1 MIQENKR
8 KRGGL
13 QACDIMLRMNDIQPE
28 TTEKP
33 WGSFRRFTLNELST
47 VKVLHV
53 RAGEEFSLQHHG
65 HRAEFWRVLKGSP
78 SITIGDA
85 TVIAKEGD
93 EFTVP
98 AKTNH
103 RIAAEGSDAE
113 ILEISLGE
121 FDEGDIERVEDKYGR
136 A

>member
-1 MIQENKR
+1 MVSMT
-8 KRGGL
+8 
-13 QACDIMLRMNDIQPE
+13 DIKPE

-33 WGSFRRFTLNELST
+33 WGSFRQFTLNELST
-47 VKVLHV
+47 VKILTV

-78 SITIGDA
+78 SITVGENTI
-85 TVIAKEGD
+85 TAKEGD

-98 AKTNH
+98 ANTNH

-113 ILEISLGE
+113 ILEVSLGQ
-121 FDEGDIERVEDKYGR
+121 FDEGDIKRVEDKYGR